1 MNKADF
7 IEKIAETAD
16 VSKKNADAV
25 MKAFV
30 DVTTEVLK
38 SDDSILLPGFG
49 TFKATERAERE
60 GINPRTKE
68 KVTYAKSK
76 VAKFSASTTLKRAL
90 NE

>member
-1 MNKADF
+1 MNKVDF
-7 IEKIAETAD
+7 ITKIAETAD
-16 VSKKNADAV
+16 VSKKNAEAV

-38 SDDSILLPGFG
+38 SDDSISLPGFG
-49 TFKATERAERE
+49 TFKTTERAERE

-68 KVTYAKSK
+68 KVKIAKSR
-76 VAKFSASTTLKRAL
+76 VAKFSASTTLNHAL

>member
-1 MNKADF
+1 MNKVDF
-7 IEKIAETAD
+7 ITKIAETAD
-16 VSKKNADAV
+16 VSKKNAEAV

-38 SDDSILLPGFG
+38 SDDSISLPGFG
-49 TFKATERAERE
+49 TFKTTERAERE

-68 KVTYAKSK
+68 KVKIAKSR
-76 VAKFSASTTLKRAL
+76 VAKFSASTTLKHAL

>member
-1 MNKADF
+1 MNKGDF
-7 IEKIAETAD
+7 IAKIAETAD

-38 SDDSILLPGFG
+38 SDDSISLPGFG
-49 TFKATERAERE
+49 TFKTTERAERE

-68 KVTYAKSK
+68 KVTIAKSK
-76 VAKFSASTTLKRAL
+76 VAKFSASTTLKHAL

>member
-1 MNKADF
+1 MNKEDF
-7 IEKIAETAD
+7 IEKIAETAN

-30 DVTTEVLK
+30 GVTTEVLK
-38 SDDSILLPGFG
+38 SDDKISLPGFG

-68 KVTYAKSK
+68 KVTYAKSR
-76 VAKFSASTTLKRAL
+76 VAKFSASTTLKHAL

>member
-7 IEKIAETAD
+7 IEKIAETAG

-38 SDDSILLPGFG
+38 SDDSISLPGFG
-49 TFKATERAERE
+49 TFKTTERAEHE

-68 KVTYAKSK
+68 KVMIAKSR
-76 VAKFSASTTLKRAL
+76 VAKFSASSTLKNTL